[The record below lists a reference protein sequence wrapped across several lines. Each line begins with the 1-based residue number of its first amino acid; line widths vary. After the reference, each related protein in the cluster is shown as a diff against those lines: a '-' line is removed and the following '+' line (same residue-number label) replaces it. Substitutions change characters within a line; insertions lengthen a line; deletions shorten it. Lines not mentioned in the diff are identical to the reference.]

1 MSVIN
6 TNVKSLIAQ
15 DSLRANNNK
24 LSQAMERLS
33 TGNKINSSKDDAAG
47 LAISTRMTSQVRGLN
62 MAVKNANDGINL
74 AQTAEGAM
82 TEVSSMLQRMRELA
96 VQAGNSTN
104 TDADRIALNDEVTQ
118 LKAEID
124 RVANTTQ
131 FNSIN
136 LLDGSF
142 AGKLQIGNN
151 AGQTMNIGIGS
162 INTNQIGETVDGA
175 AVGSTKAS
183 LNISGASTTL
193 TDYQGVSFTANVN
206 GVSKT
211 VTLPVI
217 NPTLINSGGATAS
230 NISPVIADRTI
241 DVSSVGQLGG
251 QDQRTAD
258 LSTAANAKLA
268 VSIDGGA
275 VQTIDISDS
284 SYYVAI
290 ARATGQEVVD
300 ALQTEFDNNA
310 AFQGAN
316 ALTVS
321 LTQAGRIKLEKAN
334 GDAGVIT
341 ITNPASAVL
350 LDTLTGTAGAND
362 TLTTNTGSLEI
373 GGEIISFVG
382 NTSFDVGSNHF
393 DLTAEIT
400 AKGYDI
406 SKLTTDEF
414 IDVYNATAKV
424 NGVNVST
431 VSRSDPDGALVFTGT
446 DPSAPVNSSFNNG
459 SLLTMVSVTSGAST
473 AYTDNNTGSKFG
485 ETGIVVADA
494 TDNTF
499 TVSLDGGDAVEIDVP
514 VGTYNTMAEL
524 AVALQSAIDTVG
536 GFTGDNA
543 ITVSSS
549 MDANKRVGLSF
560 TSATGKSIELDG
572 DFLSANTV
580 TSGGVA
586 SVSFAQSTLLSSTN
600 AVNTTDNSVTLYGV
614 EDPVGVGSVFTQTTR
629 DLSTAID
636 RKFVINVNGNGNV
649 VLDLTDAFTD
659 LDYTNTAITGEQLAA
674 ALNYTINANGSFTG
688 NNAVTASLTSAGQ
701 IALQVAGAPAA
712 GGNPSIVL
720 SDDGAA
726 ASPTSNFIETLTGF
740 NNGTAVNSLSNNT
753 TGLVVISS
761 SGDLE
766 KFGVAD
772 YAVSAA
778 LGNNKFNLALGSDA
792 PVTLT
797 VDTLVYSGAQE
808 LVDNINAKIALNST
822 LAGTVAAYVSTDAVT
837 GDQSIGFSATSGA
850 AVTFTGGLAV
860 DMKTTQTRATTNTV
874 TISGVGATFDDADK
888 INFSYNGV
896 AFTATLPTIA
906 ATGVGAGTQ
915 LQTAIDAAVDSSGNA
930 LGSGKI
936 TIADGGADLT
946 LTLDQTGAR
955 TSRDTDLIS
964 NVNFTTAA
972 GVVTS
977 GKTSSVAIL
986 STTYDD
992 GDVLK
997 FSYNGIAY
1005 EATLG
1010 TTTTGADAAALNA
1023 AIDAAVD
1030 ANGNVLGAGKVT
1042 ATDDGSSN
1050 NFVLAADAVGNFVGS
1065 ASLVSS
1071 SNYLSANEDTVFP
1084 ATRAATGG
1092 VNLSAGNSVT
1102 MSVTNAA
1109 GTATTRTFSLGSSG
1123 TNVSLSDYA
1132 SLLQT
1137 AANTAFSD
1145 VATTFTAAYSG
1156 GKFSI
1161 AANQSDIA
1169 SLNLSGT
1176 SVSSAFGAAVSG
1188 TYAQASADVGKFY
1201 SMSDVATAIN
1211 DDLDGLATASYSDA
1225 SGWTFAVQSGNAGA
1239 NSSIT
1244 LSGSGLSTIQFAG
1257 TLTANGSA
1265 GNATADKLSDI
1276 DLLSE
1281 DAAEASLGSID
1292 NALEYVSKQRS
1303 LLGAIQN
1310 RLEHTVNN
1318 LTNIVTNTEAS
1329 RSAIVDTDYSK
1340 ETTSLAKSQ
1349 ILTQAATAML
1359 AQANQSA
1366 QGVLSLLK

>member
-1 MSVIN
+1 MTVIN
-6 TNVKSLIAQ
+6 TNVKSLIAG
-15 DSLRANNNK
+15 DSMRSSNVA

-33 TGNKINSSKDDAAG
+33 TGKKINSAKDDAAG
-47 LAISTRMTSQVRGLN
+47 LAISTRMTSQVRGLS
-62 MAVKNANDGINL
+62 MAIKNANDGINI

-82 TEVSSMLQRMRELA
+82 TEVTSMLQRMRELA
-96 VQAGNSTN
+96 IQAGNSTN
-104 TDADRIALNDEVTQ
+104 SDEDRIAMNDEVEQ
-118 LKAEID
+118 LKEEIN
-124 RVANTTQ
+124 RIASTTQ
-131 FNSIN
+131 FNNIN

-142 AGKLQIGNN
+142 SGKLQIGNN

-162 INTNQIGETVDGA
+162 LNTDQIGETVDGA

-193 TDYQGVSFTANVN
+193 TDYQGVSFAANVN

-217 NPTLINSGGATAS
+217 NSTLINSGGATAS

-258 LSTAANAKLA
+258 LSTAANAKLT

-334 GDAGVIT
+334 GDSGVIT
-341 ITNPASAVL
+341 ITNSA
-350 LDTLTGTAGAND
+350 GTAAMLNTLSGATT

-874 TISGVGATFDDADK
+874 TISGVGTTFDDADK

-906 ATGVGAGTQ
+906 DDGVDAGTQ
-915 LQTAIDAAVDSSGNA
+915 LQTAIDAAVDASGNA

-946 LTLDQTGAR
+946 LTLDQTSAR

-964 NVNFTTAA
+964 SVNFTTAA

-997 FSYNGIAY
+997 FSYNGVAY

-1257 TLTANGSA
+1257 TLTANGAA

-1276 DLLSE
+1276 DLLTD
-1281 DAAEASLGSID
+1281 DAADDALDSID
-1292 NALEYVSKQRS
+1292 NSLEYVSRQRA

-1310 RLEHTVNN
+1310 RLSYTVNN

-1340 ETTSLAKSQ
+1340 ETTALAKQQ
-1349 ILTQAATAML
+1349 IISQAATAML

-1366 QGVLSLLK
+1366 QSVLSLLK

>member
-1 MSVIN
+1 M
-6 TNVKSLIAQ
+6 
-15 DSLRANNNK
+15 
-24 LSQAMERLS
+24 
-33 TGNKINSSKDDAAG
+33 
-47 LAISTRMTSQVRGLN
+47 
-62 MAVKNANDGINL
+62 
-74 AQTAEGAM
+74 
-82 TEVSSMLQRMRELA
+82 
-96 VQAGNSTN
+96 
-104 TDADRIALNDEVTQ
+104 
-118 LKAEID
+118 
-124 RVANTTQ
+124 
-131 FNSIN
+131 
-136 LLDGSF
+136 
-142 AGKLQIGNN
+142 
-151 AGQTMNIGIGS
+151 
-162 INTNQIGETVDGA
+162 
-175 AVGSTKAS
+175 
-183 LNISGASTTL
+183 
-193 TDYQGVSFTANVN
+193 
-206 GVSKT
+206 
-211 VTLPVI
+211 
-217 NPTLINSGGATAS
+217 
-230 NISPVIADRTI
+230 
-241 DVSSVGQLGG
+241 
-251 QDQRTAD
+251 
-258 LSTAANAKLA
+258 
-268 VSIDGGA
+268 
-275 VQTIDISDS
+275 
-284 SYYVAI
+284 
-290 ARATGQEVVD
+290 
-300 ALQTEFDNNA
+300 
-310 AFQGAN
+310 
-316 ALTVS
+316 
-321 LTQAGRIKLEKAN
+321 
-334 GDAGVIT
+334 
-341 ITNPASAVL
+341 
-350 LDTLTGTAGAND
+350 
-362 TLTTNTGSLEI
+362 
-373 GGEIISFVG
+373 
-382 NTSFDVGSNHF
+382 
-393 DLTAEIT
+393 
-400 AKGYDI
+400 
-406 SKLTTDEF
+406 
-414 IDVYNATAKV
+414 
-424 NGVNVST
+424 
-431 VSRSDPDGALVFTGT
+431 
-446 DPSAPVNSSFNNG
+446 
-459 SLLTMVSVTSGAST
+459 
-473 AYTDNNTGSKFG
+473 
-485 ETGIVVADA
+485 
-494 TDNTF
+494 
-499 TVSLDGGDAVEIDVP
+499 
-514 VGTYNTMAEL
+514 
-524 AVALQSAIDTVG
+524 
-536 GFTGDNA
+536 
-543 ITVSSS
+543 
-549 MDANKRVGLSF
+549 
-560 TSATGKSIELDG
+560 
-572 DFLSANTV
+572 
-580 TSGGVA
+580 
-586 SVSFAQSTLLSSTN
+586 
-600 AVNTTDNSVTLYGV
+600 
-614 EDPVGVGSVFTQTTR
+614 
-629 DLSTAID
+629 
-636 RKFVINVNGNGNV
+636 
-649 VLDLTDAFTD
+649 
-659 LDYTNTAITGEQLAA
+659 
-674 ALNYTINANGSFTG
+674 
-688 NNAVTASLTSAGQ
+688 
-701 IALQVAGAPAA
+701 
-712 GGNPSIVL
+712 
-720 SDDGAA
+720 
-726 ASPTSNFIETLTGF
+726 
-740 NNGTAVNSLSNNT
+740 
-753 TGLVVISS
+753 
-761 SGDLE
+761 
-766 KFGVAD
+766 
-772 YAVSAA
+772 
-778 LGNNKFNLALGSDA
+778 GNNKFNLALGSDA

-874 TISGVGATFDDADK
+874 TISGVGDTFNDADK

-906 ATGVGAGTQ
+906 AAGVDAGTQ
-915 LQTAIDAAVDSSGNA
+915 LQTAIDAAVDASGNA

-946 LTLDQTGAR
+946 LTLDQTSAR

-964 NVNFTTAA
+964 SVNFTTAA

-997 FSYNGIAY
+997 FSYNGVAY

-1010 TTTTGADAAALNA
+1010 ATNPAGTDVGALQT

-1042 ATDDGSSN
+1042 ATDDGASS

-1257 TLTANGSA
+1257 TLTANGAA

-1281 DAAEASLGSID
+1281 DAAEAALGSID

>member
-1 MSVIN
+1 M
-6 TNVKSLIAQ
+6 
-15 DSLRANNNK
+15 
-24 LSQAMERLS
+24 
-33 TGNKINSSKDDAAG
+33 
-47 LAISTRMTSQVRGLN
+47 
-62 MAVKNANDGINL
+62 
-74 AQTAEGAM
+74 
-82 TEVSSMLQRMRELA
+82 
-96 VQAGNSTN
+96 
-104 TDADRIALNDEVTQ
+104 
-118 LKAEID
+118 
-124 RVANTTQ
+124 
-131 FNSIN
+131 
-136 LLDGSF
+136 
-142 AGKLQIGNN
+142 
-151 AGQTMNIGIGS
+151 
-162 INTNQIGETVDGA
+162 
-175 AVGSTKAS
+175 
-183 LNISGASTTL
+183 
-193 TDYQGVSFTANVN
+193 
-206 GVSKT
+206 
-211 VTLPVI
+211 
-217 NPTLINSGGATAS
+217 
-230 NISPVIADRTI
+230 
-241 DVSSVGQLGG
+241 
-251 QDQRTAD
+251 
-258 LSTAANAKLA
+258 
-268 VSIDGGA
+268 
-275 VQTIDISDS
+275 
-284 SYYVAI
+284 
-290 ARATGQEVVD
+290 
-300 ALQTEFDNNA
+300 
-310 AFQGAN
+310 
-316 ALTVS
+316 
-321 LTQAGRIKLEKAN
+321 
-334 GDAGVIT
+334 
-341 ITNPASAVL
+341 
-350 LDTLTGTAGAND
+350 
-362 TLTTNTGSLEI
+362 
-373 GGEIISFVG
+373 
-382 NTSFDVGSNHF
+382 
-393 DLTAEIT
+393 
-400 AKGYDI
+400 
-406 SKLTTDEF
+406 
-414 IDVYNATAKV
+414 
-424 NGVNVST
+424 
-431 VSRSDPDGALVFTGT
+431 
-446 DPSAPVNSSFNNG
+446 
-459 SLLTMVSVTSGAST
+459 
-473 AYTDNNTGSKFG
+473 
-485 ETGIVVADA
+485 
-494 TDNTF
+494 
-499 TVSLDGGDAVEIDVP
+499 
-514 VGTYNTMAEL
+514 
-524 AVALQSAIDTVG
+524 
-536 GFTGDNA
+536 
-543 ITVSSS
+543 
-549 MDANKRVGLSF
+549 
-560 TSATGKSIELDG
+560 
-572 DFLSANTV
+572 
-580 TSGGVA
+580 
-586 SVSFAQSTLLSSTN
+586 
-600 AVNTTDNSVTLYGV
+600 
-614 EDPVGVGSVFTQTTR
+614 
-629 DLSTAID
+629 
-636 RKFVINVNGNGNV
+636 
-649 VLDLTDAFTD
+649 
-659 LDYTNTAITGEQLAA
+659 
-674 ALNYTINANGSFTG
+674 
-688 NNAVTASLTSAGQ
+688 
-701 IALQVAGAPAA
+701 
-712 GGNPSIVL
+712 
-720 SDDGAA
+720 
-726 ASPTSNFIETLTGF
+726 
-740 NNGTAVNSLSNNT
+740 
-753 TGLVVISS
+753 
-761 SGDLE
+761 
-766 KFGVAD
+766 
-772 YAVSAA
+772 
-778 LGNNKFNLALGSDA
+778 GNNKFNLALGSDA

-822 LAGTVAAYVSTDAVT
+822 LAGTVAAYVSTDADT

-860 DMKTTQTRATTNTV
+860 DMKTTQTRATTNEV
-874 TISGVGATFDDADK
+874 TILAEGANYTTGDK

-906 ATGVGAGTQ
+906 AAGVDAGTQ
-915 LQTAIDAAVDSSGNA
+915 LQTAIDAAVDASGNA

-946 LTLDQTGAR
+946 LTLDQTSAR

-964 NVNFTTAA
+964 SVNFTTAA

-997 FSYNGIAY
+997 FSYNGVAY

-1042 ATDDGSSN
+1042 ATDGATD
-1050 NFVLAADAVGNFVGS
+1050 FVLAADAVGNFVGS

-1257 TLTANGSA
+1257 TLTANGAA

-1281 DAAEASLGSID
+1281 DAAEAALGSID

>member
-1 MSVIN
+1 VHP
-6 TNVKSLIAQ
+6 
-15 DSLRANNNK
+15 
-24 LSQAMERLS
+24 
-33 TGNKINSSKDDAAG
+33 
-47 LAISTRMTSQVRGLN
+47 
-62 MAVKNANDGINL
+62 
-74 AQTAEGAM
+74 
-82 TEVSSMLQRMRELA
+82 
-96 VQAGNSTN
+96 
-104 TDADRIALNDEVTQ
+104 
-118 LKAEID
+118 
-124 RVANTTQ
+124 
-131 FNSIN
+131 
-136 LLDGSF
+136 LL
-142 AGKLQIGNN
+142 L
-151 AGQTMNIGIGS
+151 
-162 INTNQIGETVDGA
+162 V
-175 AVGSTKAS
+175 
-183 LNISGASTTL
+183 
-193 TDYQGVSFTANVN
+193 
-206 GVSKT
+206 
-211 VTLPVI
+211 
-217 NPTLINSGGATAS
+217 
-230 NISPVIADRTI
+230 
-241 DVSSVGQLGG
+241 
-251 QDQRTAD
+251 

-874 TISGVGATFDDADK
+874 TISGVGTTFDTADQ

-896 AFTATLPTIA
+896 AFTATLPTVG
-906 ATGVGAGTQ
+906 ATGDDAGE
-915 LQTAIDAAVDSSGNA
+915 LQTAIDAAVDASGNA

-946 LTLDQTGAR
+946 LTLDQTSAR
-955 TSRDTDLIS
+955 TSRATDLIS
-964 NVNFTTAA
+964 SVNFTTAA

-977 GKTSSVAIL
+977 GITSSVAIL

-1349 ILTQAATAML
+1349 ILTQAALTGWL
-1359 AQANQSA
+1359 VPTSQLQP
-1366 QGVLSLLK
+1366 V

>member
-874 TISGVGATFDDADK
+874 TISGVGTTFDTADQ

-896 AFTATLPTIA
+896 AFTATLPTVG
-906 ATGVGAGTQ
+906 ATGNDAGA
-915 LQTAIDAAVDSSGNA
+915 LQTAIDAAVDASGNA

-997 FSYNGIAY
+997 FSYNGVAY

-1010 TTTTGADAAALNA
+1010 TTNPAGGDVGALQT